1 MDKRHRFLTPRAQR
15 PRGFK
20 KLTQVLLFTGL
31 SITASTNTSAAQAVD
46 LPQTI
51 YIAAGQTGSLQN
63 TIASGV
69 AKVLSDALGVKVVV
83 RPFAGTT
90 AFFPDVNQG
99 NIAFAI
105 APSVDF
111 GLSYQG
117 KDNLQIAGKNPY
129 PTTPDLRLVS
139 SGSLLIAGLLVQED
153 SDIKQMKDLK
163 GHKIAGKYPAHLGA
177 FINTYAHL
185 LNAGLTAKDVRE
197 IPVAGL
203 NQGLDALT
211 DGRVDAAVYGVG
223 APGVKQANAK
233 ADIRFVSN
241 DCSSD
246 AMTRVQNAVPGY
258 EFLNVPKDKFT
269 GIVEDA
275 CITAYPLYLTA
286 SIHTPDHVVKA
297 VTTALYENADKLG
310 KYHPTLKSWTS
321 EKMVNVNM
329 TLPYHGAAIEA
340 YEAKNAWTDEAKNVN
355 DKLMNVH

>member
-1 MDKRHRFLTPRAQR
+1 MATRQHHSIQQALPFK
-15 PRGFK
+15 GFK
-20 KLTQVLLFTGL
+20 KLVRLFLLAGV
-31 SITASTNTSAAQAVD
+31 SAAAMVLPAAHAAD

-83 RPFAGTT
+83 RPFSGTT
-90 AFFPDVNQG
+90 AFFPDVDKG

-117 KDNLQIAGKNPY
+117 KENLQIGGKNPY
-129 PTTPDLRLVS
+129 PTTHDLRLVS
-139 SGSLLIAGLLVQED
+139 SGSVLIAGMLVQND

-163 GHKIAGKYPAHLGA
+163 GHKIAGRYPAHLGA

-185 LNAGLTAKDVRE
+185 LNAGLSERDVRE

-211 DGRVDAAVYGVG
+211 DGRVDGAVYGVG
-223 APGVKQANAK
+223 APGVKQANARTEV
-233 ADIRFVSN
+233 RFVSN
-241 DCSSD
+241 DCSPD
-246 AMTRVQNAVPGY
+246 AKARVQRAVPGY
-258 EFLNVPKDKFT
+258 EFVEIPKDKYT

-275 CITAYPLYLTA
+275 CITAYPLYLTT
-286 SIHTPDHVVKA
+286 STHTPQNVVQA
-297 VTTALYENADKLG
+297 VAQALYDNADKLA
-310 KYHPTLKSWTS
+310 KYHPSMKSWTPGT
-321 EKMVNVNM
+321 MVNAHM
-329 TLPYHGAAIEA
+329 TLPYHEAAIGV
-340 YEAKNAWTDEAKNVN
+340 YTAKGAWTDEAKKEN
-355 DKLMNVH
+355 DRLLAIH